1 MRIALTGAALL
12 LAACQSTAGIAP
24 TAETGAAAKIVV
36 ANQQSASASILL
48 EDGSA
53 TRHVSVGNGPHEAA
67 ISPNGRIAVVTVY
80 GAQQPGNR
88 LAVID
93 LTTDSVI
100 RTIDLG
106 TYTRPHGAVFIGNS
120 SDSVIVT
127 SESTRNVVLVD
138 LRTGGMHA
146 IGTEALGSHMVA
158 INAAGTRAWT
168 ANVGGNSVSEID
180 ITARRLVRSF
190 PVPTQPEGIT
200 VTPNGAEVW
209 VGSNATGAV
218 TVINTASG
226 TIAHTI
232 TGATFP
238 YRLTASPDGSRIA
251 IVDGNADRLLI
262 ADVAQHSIVGTIV
275 LTEPRG
281 VAINQNN
288 RTAYV
293 TLASGQLA
301 VVDIRD
307 MRVLR
312 TLAVQS
318 SPDGVAVTSRR

>member
-1 MRIALTGAALL
+1 
-12 LAACQSTAGIAP
+12 
-24 TAETGAAAKIVV
+24 V
-36 ANQQSASASILL
+36 
-48 EDGSA
+48 GS
-53 TRHVSVGNGPHEAA
+53 GPHEAA

-80 GAQQPGNR
+80 GTQQPGNR

-93 LTTDSVI
+93 LATDSVI

-106 TYTRPHGAVFIGNS
+106 TYTRPHGAAFIGNS

-127 SESTRNVVLVD
+127 SESTRNVVIVD

-146 IGTEALGSHMVA
+146 IGTNAAGSHMVA

-168 ANVGGNSVSEID
+168 ANIGGNSVSEFD
-180 ITARRLVRSF
+180 VPGRTLVRSIN
-190 PVPTQPEGIT
+190 VPTQPEGIT

-218 TVINTASG
+218 TVINTTTWAV
-226 TIAHTI
+226 THTI

-238 YRLTASPDGSRIA
+238 YRLTASPDGSRVA
-251 IVDGNADRLLI
+251 IVDGQGDRLLI
-262 ADVAQHSIVGTIV
+262 ADVATHAIVGSIA
-275 LTEPRG
+275 LTQPRG
-281 VAINQNN
+281 VAINENN

-301 VVDIRD
+301 VVDIRN
-307 MRVLR
+307 MSVLR

-318 SPDGVAVTSRR
+318 SPDGVAVTTRR

>member
-1 MRIALTGAALL
+1 MRIAFTGALL
-12 LAACQSTAGIAP
+12 LALIACSSNGNIAP
-24 TAETGAAAKIVV
+24 AAGGSAKIVV
-36 ANQQSASASILL
+36 ANQQSASASLL
-48 EDGSA
+48 NEDGSA
-53 TRHVSVGNGPHEAA
+53 SRHISVGNGPHEAA
-67 ISPNGRIAVVTVY
+67 ISPNGRIAVVTIY
-80 GAQQPGNR
+80 GTQQPGNR

-93 LTTDSVI
+93 LATDSVI

-106 TYTRPHGAVFIGNS
+106 TYTRPHGAAFIGNS

-138 LRTGGMHA
+138 LRTGGMQA
-146 IGTEALGSHMVA
+146 IGTNALGSHMVA

-168 ANVGGNSVSEID
+168 ANIGGNSVSEID
-180 ITARRLVRSF
+180 VTGRQLVRSF
-190 PVPTQPEGIT
+190 NVPAQPEGIT

-218 TVINTASG
+218 TVINTTTGAIS
-226 TIAHTI
+226 HTI

-238 YRLTASPDGSRIA
+238 YRLTASPDGSRVA
-251 IVDGNADRLLI
+251 IVDGQGDRLLI
-262 ADVAQHSIVGTIV
+262 ADVAQHAIVGTIV
-275 LTEPRG
+275 LTQPRG
-281 VAINQNN
+281 VAINENN

-301 VVDIRD
+301 VVDIRN
-307 MRVLR
+307 MSVIR

-318 SPDGVAVTSRR
+318 SPDGVAVTTRR